1 MGYNDNFEDQDN
13 GSTDNS
19 ETYDCSEEMGE
30 EQREEQE
37 RRETEEDFYPGHPS
51 SMYFGEDS

>member
-1 MGYNDNFEDQDN
+1 MGYN
-13 GSTDNS
+13 DNS

-37 RRETEEDFYPGHPS
+37 RREAEEDFYPGRPS